1 MCCFIR
7 CNKFWN
13 QRRVRK
19 YNSNYF
25 LYRAIKWKD
34 TIDEVVAFLDGG
46 KLPFL
51 LVENKADLLGDDDE
65 DKAQL
70 EEFGKN
76 TFRVTSHP
84 TWIKEGTEDDSI
96 RKIFELVGEFKDK
109 FDKAKFN
116 DRVAATLAC
125 KSSVK
130 GNTYITYE
138 EQEALINNLF
148 KCKFPYTCPHGR
160 PTIIKYTKYDLEK
173 MFKRALD

>member
-70 EEFGKN
+70 EEFGKDN
-76 TFRVTSHP
+76 GFCGTFRVSAKTN
-84 TWIKEGTEDDSI
+84 WNIDDSM
-96 RKIFELVGEFKDK
+96 EFLIKNIIQRMD
-109 FDKAKFN
+109 
-116 DRVAATLAC
+116 
-125 KSSVK
+125 
-130 GNTYITYE
+130 
-138 EQEALINNLF
+138 ALISKPNEVFSYWNNNLPL
-148 KCKFPYTCPHGR
+148 K
-160 PTIIKYTKYDLEK
+160 
-173 MFKRALD
+173 